1 MSSKASRRSVSRTF
15 FEGSCPATI
24 LQKIQSLIWR
34 RYHLQCAAKKAR
46 TMKTIWRILG
56 YLVLAV
62 VVLLA
67 AGAAFLAT
75 KKPAMKPASAEKIE
89 ATPARLARGRY
100 VVENVADCLHCHSDF
115 YHDRFGIPTKPGTEG
130 QGGYPFDKKLGVPGL
145 VQAQNITSDPEHG

>member
-1 MSSKASRRSVSRTF
+1 GAFGAMSSKASRRSVSRTF

-67 AGAAFLAT
+67 AVAALLAP
-75 KKPAMKPASAEKIE
+75 KKPAMKRAPAGEIE
-89 ATPARLARGRY
+89 STPAPPACG
-100 VVENVADCLHCHSDF
+100 
-115 YHDRFGIPTKPGTEG
+115 
-130 QGGYPFDKKLGVPGL
+130 
-145 VQAQNITSDPEHG
+145 